1 MHPLSPDLTQLT
13 EEELHTK
20 RSELM
25 NRLNMAHKM
34 GHPDMVNQLTLLL
47 QDYAL
52 EIEQRNKKL
61 LDEAE
66 KSGRFGNKDSK
77 DITDET

>member
-13 EEELHTK
+13 EEELHSK

-25 NRLNMAHKM
+25 NRLSMAYKM
-34 GHPDMVNQLTLLL
+34 GHLDLVNQITLLL
-47 QDYAL
+47 QDYSL

-66 KSGRFGNKDSK
+66 KSGRFGTGTSK

>member
-13 EEELHTK
+13 EEELHSK

-25 NRLNMAHKM
+25 NRLSMAYKM
-34 GHPDMVNQLTLLL
+34 GHPDLVNQITLFL
-47 QDYAL
+47 QDYSL

-61 LDEAE
+61 LDGAE
-66 KSGRFGNKDSK
+66 KSGRFGTGTSK